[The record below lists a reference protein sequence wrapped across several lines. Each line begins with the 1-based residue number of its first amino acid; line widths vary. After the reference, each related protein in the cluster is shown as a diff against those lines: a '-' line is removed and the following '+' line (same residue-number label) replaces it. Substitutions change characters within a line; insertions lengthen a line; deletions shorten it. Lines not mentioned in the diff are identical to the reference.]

1 MHFTSDD
8 AAVEL
13 FNSYPLLL
21 WGACEDIS
29 QDLQTW
35 AGSNQA
41 AYFLPALKKVKEI
54 HFTTTTLDWAH
65 DGDSSNP
72 ATQGYH
78 LSWNAS
84 TGVLTAAVAKR
95 GVSSTAPDKS
105 FSHWIQKNVK

>member
-1 MHFTSDD
+1 MHFTYDD

-13 FNSYPLLL
+13 FNGFPLLL

-29 QDLQTW
+29 NDLQVW

-54 HFTTTTLDWAH
+54 HFTTTAEGWAH
-65 DGDSSNP
+65 NGNSSDP

-78 LSWNAS
+78 LS
-84 TGVLTAAVAKR
+84 
-95 GVSSTAPDKS
+95 
-105 FSHWIQKNVK
+105 